1 MTPKLESISAFMA
14 VSIALADGL
23 DLQGLLVDG
32 RWVWWLCYDDEPL
45 VWEIQR
51 YAGSYADN

>member
-1 MTPKLESISAFMA
+1 MA